1 MKKIL
6 FFLAVGTI
14 FSVAILTLIIN
25 NSFDKL
31 TAANVEALMQNEI
44 PPSEIGFDVIQCN
57 ERVPLPGNF
66 DHFCRK
72 FNNIC
77 NPQKTGGCDTSNN
90 CEHARQ
96 LIRSN

>member
-6 FFLAVGTI
+6 ISLAVGTL
-14 FSVAILTLIIN
+14 FSVAILTLILN
-25 NSFDKL
+25 NSFDEL
-31 TAANVEALMQNEI
+31 TAVNVEALMQSEI
-44 PPSEIGFDVIQCN
+44 PPSEIGFDVKQCN

-66 DHFCRK
+66 NHFCYK

-90 CEHARQ
+90 CEHAR
-96 LIRSN
+96 